1 MCNTETS
8 KSDQQNRP
16 RDPFASQVGVN
27 HQLYMPTQ
35 GDLVVDGKWLFEVG
49 GKNKGFSQIKGIEDS
64 FVVSDN
70 IDIGHGDKI
79 PLWLFGLMY
88 QLAC

>member
-1 MCNTETS
+1 
-8 KSDQQNRP
+8 
-16 RDPFASQVGVN
+16 
-27 HQLYMPTQ
+27 MPTQ

-79 PLWLFGLMY
+79 PLWLFGLLY
-88 QLAC
+88 